1 MAFWQ
6 IQPLMMQPPS
16 AEFFWRNAM
25 QLGPQS
31 FALLFTVVLWAVT
44 AYFLLG
50 SLPLLVLKH
59 DNPMDSNFIRS
70 FCITYFRIA
79 LLAAVAAVVSYALA
93 GRYGFALGAA
103 SIALLT
109 WLLRS
114 RLITR
119 MDELRSMIHANE
131 LMAIPEFL
139 KMHKTTIG
147 INTSQLLAILASLG
161 FF

>member
-1 MAFWQ
+1 
-6 IQPLMMQPPS
+6 
-16 AEFFWRNAM
+16 M

-31 FALLFTVVLWAVT
+31 FALLFTVVLLAVT

-50 SLPLLVLKH
+50 SVPLLVLKH
-59 DNPMDSNFIRS
+59 DNPMDSSFIRS
-70 FCITYFRIA
+70 FYITYFRIA
-79 LLAAVAAVVSYALA
+79 FIAAMAAVISYAWA
-93 GRYGFALGAA
+93 GRYAFALGAA

-119 MDELRSMIHANE
+119 MDELRSMIHADE
-131 LMAIPEFL
+131 FMAIPEFL
-139 KMHKTTIG
+139 KMHKTAIW
-147 INTSQLLAILASLG
+147 INTSQLMVILASLG